1 MWLPILQRHQLRLLN
16 NWYQE
21 SGLMKKYGNIGLLVL
36 IITGSGLSLA
46 DCPNSMP
53 QQLLQDCI
61 VYEGAGTTFPSS
73 DYAYMDEYIDWIN
86 TQKMQIASNRKT
98 NKP

>member
-1 MWLPILQRHQLRLLN
+1 MWLPILQRHQPRLLN
-16 NWYQE
+16 NWYRE
-21 SGLMKKYGNIGLLVL
+21 SGLMKKSGNIGLLVL

-61 VYEGAGTTFPSS
+61 VYESAGTTFPGS
-73 DYAYMDEYIDWIN
+73 DYAYMDEYIDRIN

-98 NKP
+98 NER